1 MKKLSMLAAA
11 VVLALLSAQPL
22 WARTCPKVI
31 KEGRDSLA
39 KAKLSKTESD
49 KVKTLLDDADK
60 AHDSGDHDQAIKK
73 AKQALALLNKK

>member
-22 WARTCPKVI
+22 WARMCPKVI
-31 KEGRDSLA
+31 KEGRDTLA
-39 KAKLSKTESD
+39 KAKLSKAESD

-60 AHDSGDHDQAIKK
+60 AHDSGEHDQAIKK